1 MKFGFIGAGT
11 VAQTIAR
18 HVLPFGHEVLLSN
31 SRGPGTLVDIVG
43 TPGPGA
49 SAGTPQQAANQDL
62 VVLSGEWANVPKA
75 LASVADWSGRT
86 LIDATNRINRCDPRD
101 LGNVAGQ
108 TSSEIVANHAS
119 GAKLLKAFN
128 TVPMVWIADESPS
141 KPKTVLFVSGDD
153 ANAKSALIE
162 VLEEVGFAAVDVG
175 SLAIGG
181 SLQQV
186 GGPLAALNLVLMD
199 RFVL

>member
-1 MKFGFIGAGT
+1 MGKCSEGAC
-11 VAQTIAR
+11 
-18 HVLPFGHEVLLSN
+18 S
-31 SRGPGTLVDIVG
+31 SRRLV
-43 TPGPGA
+43 
-49 SAGTPQQAANQDL
+49 
-62 VVLSGEWANVPKA
+62 
-75 LASVADWSGRT
+75 WSDT
-86 LIDATNRINRCDPRD
+86 IDATNRINPCDPRD
-101 LGNVAGQ
+101 LCGVAGQ
-108 TSSEIVANHAS
+108 TSSEIVASHAI
-119 GAKLLKAFN
+119 GATLLKAFN
-128 TVPMVWIADESPS
+128 TVPMAWIADASPS

-153 ANAKSALIE
+153 ANAKSALSE